1 MNIDMMVQNLLAD
14 IASVPQTNAGQ
25 SGEGEDFD
33 ALLRQQ
39 TKINQPQKPAEKPKD
54 KQQAEKPKEDSTQE
68 EITQEG
74 YEVAAGLVTSQPV
87 VLFGVVVPAVQGEV
101 AQELPSVEVAQGM
114 EQVPTDQGQQLI
126 ATEVG
131 VSVQVQEEPVQA
143 EKPAAEPVAELNMAP
158 ETEEA
163 PDAPVVKVV
172 QPQSQEADAQEMDL
186 NQNAPAQAGEAKPQ
200 FKGEELPQDLEV
212 QTQNS
217 QPLFRQDSPTPVK
230 VAENY
235 EHEPVELEEST
246 AGEQLSARVTDALEQ
261 GLPKVELQLSPASL
275 GNLTVEISKDVNGQL
290 NIVFRPETAR
300 AAALLSNTSFH
311 LGHQN
316 ADGSYDLAKQ
326 AVVMIV
332 HPEEPKDT
340 NQFLNPD
347 GQNRQRHQQEQREKK
362 RKGASEEFLHQLR
375 LGLVGVQG

>member
-1 MNIDMMVQNLLAD
+1 MNIDLMVQNLLAD
-14 IASVPQTNAGQ
+14 IASVPQTNQG
-25 SGEGEDFD
+25 SEGEDFD

-39 TKINQPQKPAEKPKD
+39 TKTSQPQKPAEKPKD

-87 VLFGVVVPAVQGEV
+87 VLFDVVVPAVQGEV
-101 AQELPSVEVAQGM
+101 AQEVPSVEGAQGM
-114 EQVPTDQGQQLI
+114 EQVPVDQGQQLI
-126 ATEVG
+126 AVEAG
-131 VSVQVQEEPVQA
+131 VSAEVQEEPVQA

-158 ETEEA
+158 ETEEE

-186 NQNAPAQAGEAKPQ
+186 NQKAPAQAGEAKTQ

-235 EHEPVELEEST
+235 EPVELEEST

-311 LGHQN
+311 FGHQN

-332 HPEEPKDT
+332 HPEEPKDA

>member
-1 MNIDMMVQNLLAD
+1 MNIDLMVQNLLAD
-14 IASVPQTNAGQ
+14 IASVPQTNQG
-25 SGEGEDFD
+25 SEGEDFD

-39 TKINQPQKPAEKPKD
+39 TKTNQPQKPAEKPKD

-87 VLFGVVVPAVQGEV
+87 VLFDVVVPAVQGEV
-101 AQELPSVEVAQGM
+101 VQEVPSVEGAQGM
-114 EQVPTDQGQQLI
+114 EQVPVDQGQQLI
-126 ATEVG
+126 AVEAG
-131 VSVQVQEEPVQA
+131 VSAEVQEEPVQA
-143 EKPAAEPVAELNMAP
+143 EKPVAEPVAELNMAP

-186 NQNAPAQAGEAKPQ
+186 NQKAPAQAGEAKPQ

-217 QPLFRQDSPTPVK
+217 QPLFQQDSPTPVK

-235 EHEPVELEEST
+235 EPVELEEST

-300 AAALLSNTSFH
+300 AAALLSNSSFH

-326 AVVMIV
+326 AVVVIV

-347 GQNRQRHQQEQREKK
+347 GQNRQRHQQEQKEKK

>member
-1 MNIDMMVQNLLAD
+1 MMVQNLLAD
-14 IASVPQTNAGQ
+14 IASVPQTNQG
-25 SGEGEDFD
+25 SEGEDFD

-39 TKINQPQKPAEKPKD
+39 TKTSQPQKPAEKPKD

-87 VLFGVVVPAVQGEV
+87 VLFDVVVPAVQGEV
-101 AQELPSVEVAQGM
+101 AQEVPSVEGAQGM
-114 EQVPTDQGQQLI
+114 EQVPVDQGQQLI
-126 ATEVG
+126 AVEAG
-131 VSVQVQEEPVQA
+131 VSAEVQEEPVQA

-158 ETEEA
+158 ETEEE

-186 NQNAPAQAGEAKPQ
+186 NQKAPAQAGEAKTQ

-235 EHEPVELEEST
+235 EPVELEEST

-311 LGHQN
+311 FGHQN

-332 HPEEPKDT
+332 HPEEPKDA